1 MNDRTSLIVAGA
13 CGLLAALLAF
23 GWFSSRERALDE
35 LSAPAPA
42 LVAARHIPS
51 GTRLGPAMLETRN
64 IPRAFIQPGAL
75 RSVDEAAGQLAVAPI
90 AAGEQILAN
99 KVTRGGV
106 ALALAVPPGKRAV
119 AVGVDAAGGVAG
131 LLQPGDLVDVI
142 ASTEDGGAPRT
153 WMLLQAAPVLAVG
166 KAFAAGAERDGDG
179 GFFEAPADTVTVAA
193 SPLEA
198 AQLAHMELTGR
209 VKLVLR
215 APGDGERIPLP
226 AISGRSPRPVG
237 GSDDDAVKRR

>member
-1 MNDRTSLIVAGA
+1 MNSRTSVIAGAA

-23 GWFSSRERALDE
+23 GWFSAREHAFRD

-51 GTRLGPAMLETRN
+51 GTRLGRSMLETRE

-75 RSVDEAAGQLAVAPI
+75 RSIDEADGQLAVAPI
-90 AAGEQILAN
+90 AAGEQVLAN
-99 KVTRGGV
+99 KITRGGV

-119 AVGVDAAGGVAG
+119 SVGVDAAGGVAG

-142 ASTEDGGAPRT
+142 ASTEDGGSPRT
-153 WMLLQAAPVLAVG
+153 WLLMQAAPVLAVG
-166 KAFAAGAERDGDG
+166 KSFAAGKEQGGEG
-179 GFFEAPADTVTVAA
+179 GFFDAPADTVTLAA

-198 AQLAHMELTGR
+198 AHLAHLELTGR
-209 VKLVLR
+209 MKLVLR
-215 APGDGERIPLP
+215 APGDAERIPLP
-226 AISGRSPRPVG
+226 PISGRSIKVG
-237 GSDDDAVKRR
+237 GSSDDEAVKRR